1 MQTDEVPIHVLPVG
15 GALWVTTFDGGT
27 LQRIDPATNA
37 VTATVDVGDGADG
50 LLQHEGSLWVTTDRA
65 NTVVRVD
72 PSGPSVISVWDG
84 NAATAACSR
93 QDAWTAADDGQLL
106 RLRSL
111 TVLSGPAPGT
121 AVLELESDC

>member
-1 MQTDEVPIHVLPVG
+1 VHTNEVPIHVLPVG

-27 LQRIDPATNA
+27 LQRIDPATNT

-72 PSGPSVISVWDG
+72 PSGPSVVRVWDVG
-84 NAATAACSR
+84 TQPHNGVFANGSL
-93 QDAWTAADDGQLL
+93 WTAAFDDGQLL
-106 RLRSL
+106 RLHL
-111 TVLSGPAPGT
+111 P
-121 AVLELESDC
+121 